1 MLLLTWSV
9 LTLDL
14 RKSQTLFMEKHGGTK
29 HHTYTN
35 LERVVNTNAIGA
47 TKHILQNSHLVHT
60 GIVQTSICANLKL

>member
-47 TKHILQNSHLVHT
+47 TKHILQNSH
-60 GIVQTSICANLKL
+60 